1 MTREASQKQRQRPS
15 RSRKRGDVAPTQQSV
30 AAPHG
35 RDGTILSSDR
45 IDLNLTMITPTDP
58 APSSVET
65 VIPGRFVALLYHDVH
80 PGNAF
85 DYGRLGESATLYH
98 VSEPVFRAHL
108 DVIDNAGVQCLDDD
122 AIHACLAGRGKA
134 GAAGLVL
141 CFDDGW
147 NGAVE
152 CAAPVLA
159 ERRLPA
165 FFFITTGLVGRRF
178 FAGAA
183 ALRRLDPLLFTVGSH
198 GVTHRMLSGLRPDDI
213 RAELCDSRRALED
226 LLGRPVACLSVPG
239 GAVSRRVVEIAE
251 EAGYTSL
258 FTSAIGMNPMPGGY
272 RCIARIGVRR
282 GTDPTTLQRWVSG
295 DLRRERVRAALLDIP
310 KRMLGAR
317 AYSKLRRVLLGDAFG
332 REHFFEP

>member
-1 MTREASQKQRQRPS
+1 MG
-15 RSRKRGDVAPTQQSV
+15 SRKRSDVAPTQQSV

-35 RDGTILSSDR
+35 HDGTILSSDR
-45 IDLNLTMITPTDP
+45 IDLNLTMITLPDP
-58 APSSVET
+58 VPSSVDT
-65 VIPGRFVALLYHDVH
+65 VIPDRFVALLYHDVH

-85 DYGRLGESATLYH
+85 DYGRLGDSATLYH
-98 VSEPVFRAHL
+98 VSEPAFRTHL
-108 DVIDNAGVQCLDDD
+108 DIIGNAGVQCLGHD
-122 AIHACLAGRGKA
+122 AMRACLSGGGKA
-134 GAAGLVL
+134 GASGHVL

-152 CAAPVLA
+152 CAAPALA

-165 FFFITTGLVGRRF
+165 FFFITTGLIGRRF
-178 FAGAA
+178 FACAA

-239 GAVSRRVVEIAE
+239 GAVSRLVVEIAE
-251 EAGYTSL
+251 EAGYTSI
-258 FTSAIGMNPMPGGY
+258 FTSAIGMNPTTAGY

-282 GTDPTTLQRWVSG
+282 GTDPATLQRWVSG
-295 DLRRERVRAALLDIP
+295 DLRRERVRATLLGVP
-310 KRMLGAR
+310 KRLLGAR
-317 AYSKLRRVLLGDAFG
+317 AYSKLRRVLLGEAFG

>member
-1 MTREASQKQRQRPS
+1 MG
-15 RSRKRGDVAPTQQSV
+15 SRKRSDVAPTQQSV

-35 RDGTILSSDR
+35 HDGTILSSDR
-45 IDLNLTMITPTDP
+45 IDLNLTMITLPDP
-58 APSSVET
+58 VPSSVET
-65 VIPGRFVALLYHDVH
+65 VIPDRFVALLYHDVH

-85 DYGRLGESATLYH
+85 DYGRLGDSATLYH
-98 VSEPVFRAHL
+98 VSEPAFRTHL
-108 DVIDNAGVQCLDDD
+108 D
-122 AIHACLAGRGKA
+122 GKA
-134 GAAGLVL
+134 GVAGLVL

-152 CAAPVLA
+152 CAAPALA

-165 FFFITTGLVGRRF
+165 FFFITTGLIGRRF
-178 FAGAA
+178 FACAA

-239 GAVSRRVVEIAE
+239 GAVSRRVVQIAE
-251 EAGYTSL
+251 EAGYTSI
-258 FTSAIGMNPMPGGY
+258 FTSAIGMNPKAAGY

-282 GTDPTTLQRWVSG
+282 GTDPATLQRWVSG
-295 DLRRERVRAALLDIP
+295 DLRRERVRATLLGVP
-310 KRMLGAR
+310 KRLLGAR
-317 AYSKLRRVLLGDAFG
+317 AYSKLRRVLLGEAFG